1 MSVASNQH
9 LSLVKT
15 TSIISRNCI
24 RKNNRPPKFLDL
36 ASKNLSFLALYVSRV
51 PYILRMKYS
60 KKKKKKKKRKR
71 SEEEARETELKNK
84 ITEEKK

>member
-15 TSIISRNCI
+15 TSIISRNCT

-36 ASKNLSFLALYVSRV
+36 ASKNLSFLALYFHVFHTFYERNI
-51 PYILRMKYS
+51 PR
-60 KKKKKKKKRKR
+60 KKKKKRSK
-71 SEEEARETELKNK
+71 EEARETELKNK